1 MATKKNIIDNSEE
14 YVEIKLFKDGEKY
27 IDDVF
32 VCVNGESCT
41 IQRGVAVKVKKKF
54 ADTLKLSEE
63 QQDYAIQYIRELSTQ
78 TSEGVNE

>member
-1 MATKKNIIDNSEE
+1 MAVKKNIINNSED

-78 TSEGVNE
+78 STEVSDE